1 MEATPA
7 SIGRNAVMAYDLEQF
22 CKDGRAALQQGPLE
36 TALQTIAA
44 DLRKLL
50 ANADFVRAT
59 FNDETPVGKRELFHD
74 AATDFYVLA
83 HVQAPGK
90 AGAPHSHGNSWA
102 IYGNARGFTEM
113 TEYKRVNPESEE
125 AVTLAVS
132 DKYRVSAGESRGYGP
147 GKIHSTAHPEKAW
160 VVRITG
166 TDLDHLPRYHF
177 KKSRDRLLE
186 SA

>member
-1 MEATPA
+1 
-7 SIGRNAVMAYDLEQF
+7 MAYDLNQF
-22 CKDGRAALQQGPLE
+22 CRDSRAALEQGPLQA
-36 TALQTIAA
+36 ALQRIAA

-50 ANADFVRAT
+50 ANEEFVRAT
-59 FNDETPVGKRELFHD
+59 FNDDLPAGKRELYHD
-74 AATDFYVLA
+74 EKTDFYVLA

-102 IYGNARGFTEM
+102 IYGNARGHTDM

-132 DKYRVSAGESRGYGP
+132 DKYSIHAGESRGYGP

-160 VVRITG
+160 VIRVTG
-166 TDLDHLPRYHF
+166 TDLDHLPRFHF
-177 KKSRDRLLE
+177 KKSRDTLLE

>member
-1 MEATPA
+1 MT
-7 SIGRNAVMAYDLEQF
+7 YDLAQF
-22 CKDGRAALQQGPLE
+22 CTDTRAALEGGPLK
-36 TALQTIAA
+36 TALETIATNV
-44 DLRKLL
+44 RKLI
-50 ANADFVRAT
+50 ANEAFVRAT
-59 FNDETPVGKRELFHD
+59 FNDDLPAGKRELFHD
-74 AATDFYVLA
+74 EKTDFYVLA

-90 AGAPHSHGNSWA
+90 TGSPHSHGNSWA
-102 IYGNARGFTEM
+102 VYANARGSTGM

-132 DKYRVSAGESRGYGP
+132 DKYNIDAGQSRAYGP
-147 GKIHSTAHPEKAW
+147 GVIHSTAHPEKAW
-160 VVRITG
+160 VIRITG